1 MEEDNVITALDF
13 DQTGNILACGT
24 KSGGVVLYR
33 RLEERARSGQSTPDS
48 GDDVEPVPP
57 VAPGKGGGA
66 RVPASPKIGAD
77 SPGRTVN
84 RKSLSTPTSLFSLP
98 SPTAC
103 GSWSV
108 YHHFISHAPQ
118 FDYLK
123 SLEVEAKINMIK
135 FCQPVSATTSCLLTT
150 NDKCIKLWKVS
161 SQDHSYIPGCVAS
174 YNEGGT
180 AGHLFL
186 PYKMAR
192 QPDQPKARAFIRKDY
207 KDAHTYHINSLA
219 VCSDCETFLSADDL
233 RINLWRLDR
242 PDVSL
247 CFADLKPEKMEDL
260 AEVITCAA
268 FHPLES
274 NVMGYATSRGA
285 ARLVDL
291 RERCLGTSFK
301 EYLDPEDESSK
312 GFFSEII
319 ASASDIW
326 CVSLSPLPA
335 FCVSPFVLKTH
346 HHSPLFPPF
355 YSFLISFDPSDP
367 NSFLTRDYMCVR
379 IWDRR
384 KESRAT
390 TCINVHEHV
399 RPLLGELYEADAI
412 CDKFGLACS
421 PDGRKFV
428 TGSYK

>member
-1 MEEDNVITALDF
+1 MRRCELVTAFPGQEAPVEEDNVITALDF
-13 DQTGNILACGT
+13 DRTGNLLACGT
-24 KSGGVVLYR
+24 KCGGVVLYQRQDKKAR
-33 RLEERARSGQSTPDS
+33 RGQSTPES

-66 RVPASPKIGAD
+66 TRVPASPKIGAD

-84 RKSLSTPTSLFSLP
+84 RKSLSTPTSLFSLS
-98 SPTAC
+98 SPTAG

-108 YHHFISHAPQ
+108 YHQFISHKPQ

-135 FCQPVSATTSCLLTT
+135 FCQPVSATTSRLLTT

-174 YNEGGT
+174 YTEGGT

-192 QPDQPKARAFIRKDY
+192 QPDQAKARAFLRKDY

-274 NVMGYATSRGA
+274 NVLGYATSRGA

-291 RERCLGTSFK
+291 RERCLGNSFK
-301 EYLDPEDESSK
+301 EYVDPEEESAK

-326 CVSLSPLPA
+326 CVSLSPA
-335 FCVSPFVLKTH
+335 FCVLSCVLTLTLTPH
-346 HHSPLFPPF
+346 ALFPQFRP
-355 YSFLISFDPSDP
+355 LRPKQVFDPG
-367 NSFLTRDYMCVR
+367 L
-379 IWDRR
+379 
-384 KESRAT
+384 
-390 TCINVHEHV
+390 HV
-399 RPLLGELYEADAI
+399 RACLGPTAREPSNDLYQRPRARAATARRAVR
-412 CDKFGLACS
+412 G
-421 PDGRKFV
+421 GRHLRQV
-428 TGSYK
+428 